1 MKNKKCKNCGNP
13 LIGEYCAGCGQKD
26 VDLLEFKKL
35 IKDFFDH
42 HLDLDSRLFRTIKY
56 LITSPGFLTTEY
68 WNGKRAIYVPPFKL
82 YLITSLLYFFIYSLL
97 PTPTLSENGPDF
109 IKDNIENEEKGFS
122 VEKIG
127 EIIDTNM
134 EKYEKEIELLFFLP
148 LTAIALMVL
157 NKNIT
162 HLHLSHHF
170 IASLHLSSA
179 FFIIF
184 MVVESLTAYF
194 PNYSSLIN
202 YLYIFQFLYTTI
214 SFKHIYNG
222 SFLISSIKTL
232 ILFFL
237 TIAMVMILVF
247 AIASIYSLFHF
258 LG

>member
-122 VEKIG
+122 VKKIG

-134 EKYEKEIELLFFLP
+134 EKYEKEIELFFFLP